1 MNKDAVE
8 SLWWG
13 KKQFQDLLE
22 SLNVGVVVH
31 GPKTEIL
38 FSNQSA
44 NHLLGL
50 TKEQMM
56 GKEATDP
63 RWKFI
68 RDDGSSMPLE
78 EFPVQQVKLT
88 LQPVRNLVLGVRRPD
103 LDQPIWVMC
112 NAHPEFNES
121 GQLAL
126 VIVSF
131 TEITEEKILKEKLA
145 EVSALF
151 QAAMEQSQVG
161 IAIVDSATAMVKYI
175 NKAGI
180 SIRGLAQDCLEK
192 GEYISN
198 WSAKKFDGTP
208 YLFEEMPIYKA
219 IYQGQKSSEEFI
231 ISMPNQQER
240 VVWSNAAPIFNQQG
254 KITAGI
260 IVLLDITEKHLLKK
274 ELEESKKIAENAVNV
289 KTRFLDVAAHELRT
303 PVAAF
308 SLLIQLT
315 ERNLLKGIPVDAL
328 ILKRLRNQAERISR
342 LVVDLL
348 DVSRLEKNI
357 VRLKLETLD
366 IGQLIQECL
375 EETKLRAPEREIEFK
390 YLNSALLI
398 SADKIRIFQV
408 ISNLID
414 NAIKYTPVN
423 TKIEI
428 ELLDK
433 EKTVKV
439 TVKDHGVGISELMQ
453 KEIFNPLTRGSSDD
467 VERSSGLGLGLYISK
482 LIVEMH
488 EGSIGVTSK
497 VGEGSTFYFEL
508 PQKVGDQ

>member
-78 EFPVQQVKLT
+78 EFSVQQVKLT

-145 EVSALF
+145 EVSA
-151 QAAMEQSQVG
+151 
-161 IAIVDSATAMVKYI
+161 K
-175 NKAGI
+175 
-180 SIRGLAQDCLEK
+180 
-192 GEYISN
+192 
-198 WSAKKFDGTP
+198 P
-208 YLFEEMPIYKA
+208 
-219 IYQGQKSSEEFI
+219 
-231 ISMPNQQER
+231 
-240 VVWSNAAPIFNQQG
+240 
-254 KITAGI
+254 
-260 IVLLDITEKHLLKK
+260 
-274 ELEESKKIAENAVNV
+274 
-289 KTRFLDVAAHELRT
+289 
-303 PVAAF
+303 
-308 SLLIQLT
+308 
-315 ERNLLKGIPVDAL
+315 
-328 ILKRLRNQAERISR
+328 
-342 LVVDLL
+342 
-348 DVSRLEKNI
+348 
-357 VRLKLETLD
+357 
-366 IGQLIQECL
+366 
-375 EETKLRAPEREIEFK
+375 
-390 YLNSALLI
+390 
-398 SADKIRIFQV
+398 
-408 ISNLID
+408 
-414 NAIKYTPVN
+414 
-423 TKIEI
+423 
-428 ELLDK
+428 
-433 EKTVKV
+433 
-439 TVKDHGVGISELMQ
+439 
-453 KEIFNPLTRGSSDD
+453 
-467 VERSSGLGLGLYISK
+467 SGNCNCG
-482 LIVEMH
+482 
-488 EGSIGVTSK
+488 
-497 VGEGSTFYFEL
+497 
-508 PQKVGDQ
+508 